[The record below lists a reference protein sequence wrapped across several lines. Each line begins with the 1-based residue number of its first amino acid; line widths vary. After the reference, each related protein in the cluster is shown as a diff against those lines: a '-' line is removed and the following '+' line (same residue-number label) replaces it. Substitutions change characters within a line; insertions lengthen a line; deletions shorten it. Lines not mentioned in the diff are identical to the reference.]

1 MSTKGEVKAVLSEML
16 IRFPKHDFPGPT
28 AEAYAA
34 DLMDIPIDQLRQVCQ
49 RLWLTEEWFPSVAKI
64 RRAWC
69 EQQIPDTCSDDLS
82 WVKRR
87 MGRLAPGEQPNPY
100 SPVVQKPTEW
110 PNPVTKDT
118 VDLIGWGRLYDTDPN
133 YLPKLWA
140 DNYAKARQENVERL
154 ASNPALA
161 ASYQRPALKVVG
173 Q

>member
-1 MSTKGEVKAVLSEML
+1 MSSKNEVKAVLAEML
-16 IRFPKHDFPGPT
+16 IRFPKHDFPAPT
-28 AEAYAA
+28 SEAYAM

-49 RLWLTEEWFPSVAKI
+49 RLWLTEEWFPSVGKI
-64 RRAWC
+64 RKAWC
-69 EQQIPDTCSDDLS
+69 EQQVPDTCAEDLT

-100 SPVVQKPTEW
+100 SPVVQKPKEW
-110 PNPVTKDT
+110 PNPVCART

-140 DNYAKARQENVERL
+140 DHYVKARQEEVAHLSEF
-154 ASNPALA
+154 PALA
-161 ASYQRPALKVVG
+161 AQYQRPALKVVG